1 MFITHA
7 PHAFGGSGHYPWK
20 KPRSL
25 RIKRW
30 PLVVSLQRRDRCPR
44 RGFHEWTF
52 SRFSLARAM
61 ISTRFGG
68 NELLLSVGR
77 RVGNVTERDV
87 WRDFKFELAIQV
99 RKFWSRSIA
108 GRTRGEIRWY
118 LPSPHLPLRYRSR
131 THRGSFLLANVGVA
145 MYKFQSSSG
154 KWDDTFVIRICRFFF
169 WNLIVLKENC
179 WQQIYTMNFRRSFR
193 INRLK

>member
-7 PHAFGGSGHYPWK
+7 PRAFGDSGHYPRK
-20 KPRSL
+20 IPRSF

-52 SRFSLARAM
+52 SRFSLARSRTM
-61 ISTRFGG
+61 ISARFGG
-68 NELLLSVGR
+68 NELLLSAGR

-87 WRDFKFELAIQV
+87 WRDFKFELAI
-99 RKFWSRSIA
+99 RRYGNSGRDRS
-108 GRTRGEIRWY
+108 RGE
-118 LPSPHLPLRYRSR
+118 LGAKFDGTFPPLFSPLRYRSR

-154 KWDDTFVIRICRFFF
+154 KWDDTFVIRIYFFF
-169 WNLIVLKENC
+169 
-179 WQQIYTMNFRRSFR
+179 
-193 INRLK
+193 